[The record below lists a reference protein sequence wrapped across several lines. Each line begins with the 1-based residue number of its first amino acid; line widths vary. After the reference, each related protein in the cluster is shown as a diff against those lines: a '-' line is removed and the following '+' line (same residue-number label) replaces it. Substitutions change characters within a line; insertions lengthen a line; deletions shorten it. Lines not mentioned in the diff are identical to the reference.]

1 MGKLPNYLICIALVC
16 LSLQFSAS
24 SCSTQKVPLK
34 AAIVD
39 QLGTDYPNAQFID
52 NITNTLE
59 DKGFTVSII
68 QGDEITVNFYR
79 QLPTYGFRLII
90 IRVHSTAILEEG
102 PSEGKTFLFTNEIY
116 DKSKYIGYQL
126 ADMVRS
132 GTVADDSPR
141 YFSVSA
147 DLIAADSEGFYDQS
161 FIIMMG
167 CFSLYSP
174 DMAEAFISRGA
185 LMYTGWDRSVK
196 LDFVDDFT
204 ITLIE
209 NLCQEDITIEK
220 ALYRTVIEKKGF
232 DPTYH
237 AVFSYYP
244 SEHGQYTLLG
254 DAT

>member
-1 MGKLPNYLICIALVC
+1 MRKLPNYLICITLVC
-16 LSLQFSAS
+16 LSLPFSAS
-24 SCSTQKVPLK
+24 SCSAQKVQLK

-39 QLGTDYPNAQFID
+39 QLGTDYPNEQFID
-52 NITNTLE
+52 SITDTLE
-59 DKGFTVSII
+59 DKGFNVSII
-68 QGDEITVNFYR
+68 RGDDITVDFYR

-90 IRVHSTAILEEG
+90 FRVHSTVIPGKE
-102 PSEGKTFLFTNEIY
+102 PSTGQTFLFTNEIY

-141 YFSVSA
+141 YFSVSS
-147 DLIAADSEGFYDQS
+147 DLIAADSQGFYGQS

-204 ITLIE
+204 ITLIG
-209 NLCQEDITIEK
+209 NLCQEDITIEQ
-220 ALYRTVIEKKGF
+220 ALYRTVVEKKGV

-237 AVFSYYP
+237 AIFSYYP
-244 SEHGQYTLLG
+244 SEYGHYTLLG
-254 DAT
+254 DDL